1 LVLKIPIIYVKD
13 KQASRK
19 DQGMLRLI
27 GNPVF
32 VARDMKQ
39 EGVKLIHIIDED
51 AKRGIS
57 NNLDIYDKLTFFINI
72 EVECSENEMILGKLL
87 EKKVR
92 VVIKLPAKTDLSK
105 WKGNERLLV
114 GIAPSGYNGDA
125 QGVHDVIIEDA
136 DDKKVERYAALG
148 KRIIVNEADYKKLK
162 TKKKVFGVLLPITC

>member
-32 VARDMKQ
+32 LARDMKQ
-39 EGVKLIHIIDED
+39 KGVKLIHIIDED

-72 EVECSENEMILGKLL
+72 EVECSENEVMVGKLL

-92 VVIKLPAKTDLSK
+92 VVLKLPAKTDLSK

-114 GIAPSGYNGDA
+114 GIAPSGYKGNA
-125 QGVHDVIIEDA
+125 EGVHDVIIEDA
-136 DDKKVERYAALG
+136 NDVKVEKFAALG
-148 KRIIVNEADYKKLK
+148 KRIIVDEADYRRLKRKKAI
-162 TKKKVFGVLLPITC
+162 FGVLHPTC

>member
-32 VARDMKQ
+32 LARDMKQ
-39 EGVKLIHIIDED
+39 KGVKLIHIIDED

-72 EVECSENEMILGKLL
+72 EVECSENEVMVGKLL

-92 VVIKLPAKTDLSK
+92 VVLKLPAKTDLSK

-114 GIAPSGYNGDA
+114 GIAPSGYNGNA
-125 QGVHDVIIEDA
+125 EGVHDVIIEDA
-136 DDKKVERYAALG
+136 DDVKVEKFAALG
-148 KRIIVNEADYKKLK
+148 KRIIVDEADYRRLKRKKAI
-162 TKKKVFGVLLPITC
+162 FGVLHPTC